1 MRENLF
7 KHVYNLS
14 ETIGERCVDMGFYM
28 NLCTAR
34 DYIVNEFEAMGYD
47 VELQNYL
54 CKGKEVSNII
64 VTKRGTEEGEI
75 LICGHYD
82 SCEDTPG
89 ADDNAT
95 AIAGVLEIC
104 RNLQFVQTKK
114 TLKFICFTNEEFPHY
129 FGGTMGS
136 MVYAKN
142 ARRICEPIE
151 NVIVLE
157 MLGCFSDEFGSQQ
170 YPDKRMEKIYPYT
183 GDFIF
188 VGGDKNSMGLVRD
201 IDSSFQEG
209 TIDVP
214 IVSFPKN
221 QMELFAFGKNPN
233 LMRSDHVSFQKYS
246 YPAVFVS
253 DTGPFRNNFYHTK
266 YDTWD
271 TLNYTK
277 MEEVVK
283 GLTASVKYLANK

>member
-7 KHVYNLS
+7 KTVYNLS
-14 ETIGERCVDMGFYM
+14 ETIGMRCVDYGFYP
-28 NLCTAR
+28 NLCMAR
-34 DYIVNEFEAMGYD
+34 DYIVNEFEEMGYD
-47 VELQNYL
+47 VELQNYM

-64 VTKRGTEEGEI
+64 VTKRGTEDGEI

-82 SCEDTPG
+82 SCDDTPG

-95 AIAGVLEIC
+95 AVAGVLELA
-104 RNLQFVQTKK
+104 RMMKDVPTKK
-114 TLKFICFTNEEFPHY
+114 TIKFICFVNEEFPHY

-142 ARRICEPIE
+142 ARRIGEPIE

-157 MLGCFSDEFGSQQ
+157 MIGYFSDEPYSQE
-170 YPDKRMEKIYPYT
+170 YPDKRMEKIYPPI
-183 GDFIF
+183 GNFIF
-188 VGGDKNSMGLVRD
+188 VGGDKYSMKLVNDIHNSFSDG
-201 IDSSFQEG
+201 IDF
-209 TIDVP
+209 P

-221 QMELFAFGKNPN
+221 QMEVFAFGKISDMN
-233 LMRSDHVSFQKYS
+233 RSDHVSFQKYG

-253 DTGPFRNNFYHTK
+253 DTAHYRNPNYHTMN
-266 YDTWD
+266 DTWD

-277 MEEVVK
+277 MEQVLQ
-283 GLTASVKYLANK
+283 GLFSSVNYLANK